1 MFRLVKPNKIGSS
14 SAQVDILDVVDG
26 ILRLTSNRY
35 RLILKVSSINFEL
48 KSEEEQ
54 DAIIDTYEGFLNA
67 ISFPLQILLRTREIN
82 MDDYLNELKNK
93 QQKEAVEIY
102 KKALGN
108 YYDFIRSLVADNKIL
123 SRQFYIVLPFEPTKN
138 MDFRLVSEQLSLRA
152 DIVSKNLSRL
162 GISCSQLSSVEVVD
176 LFYKFYSPLTAKLQ
190 PLSERALSAINSGF
204 VISEQ
209 NNV

>member
-54 DAIIDTYEGFLNA
+54 DAIIDTYEGFLK
-67 ISFPLQILLRTREIN
+67 ILLRTREIN